1 MSTVVEPQPAPSAA
15 PAKEAGRGIR
25 SRIGVIVAW
34 ACGAA
39 LILLLVAPLGYLL
52 WTSLQP
58 GLLSGETGVT
68 ADNYREMFGNER
80 MFRLLLNSALYA
92 VGVCLVAVTIGGA
105 LAWVGERTNAP
116 LRSWLLP
123 IGLMPLAIPGVLFTL
138 AGLLM
143 FTPNTGLVNALVAR
157 YLPLEGVLNVYSLQG
172 MIFVEGAQASPLA
185 YLMIAGYLRSVDS
198 SLEEAARVAGAGVRR
213 TLRRITA
220 PLGAPTLLGVTLLVF
235 VRTIESFET
244 PALIGIPARIPVFTS
259 TIYVAIR
266 DSPPDFGLAS
276 AYSTVLIVITSI
288 GIYLYSRV
296 LRRAG
301 QFATIT
307 GKGGATTR
315 LDLGRWRWAVTIGV
329 LLYASAVVVLPIAVL
344 LWTSLLPSF
353 AAPSMEALASIN
365 LSNYTT
371 ILTRPDFHS
380 AAGNTVLVSMSSAV
394 LISLIA
400 LALAWVIVRA
410 KVRGAWLLDTVAS
423 VPLVVPGIVMGMAF
437 LTLALNV
444 PIGLYGTITI
454 LVILHVTRFLPYGMR
469 TATAGLVQIDTELE
483 EAGAIAG
490 AGWIRRMRRI
500 VLPLVLPTLFG
511 GFLYAMLLSV
521 RELSGSIMVY
531 TINTRL
537 FSILIFD
544 YWQNGELGLLSAASV
559 MVIVVLLVFVGVIKR
574 LGVLGGGRG

>member
-1 MSTVVEPQPAPSAA
+1 
-15 PAKEAGRGIR
+15 
-25 SRIGVIVAW
+25 
-34 ACGAA
+34 
-39 LILLLVAPLGYLL
+39 
-52 WTSLQP
+52 
-58 GLLSGETGVT
+58 
-68 ADNYREMFGNER
+68 
-80 MFRLLLNSALYA
+80 
-92 VGVCLVAVTIGGA
+92 
-105 LAWVGERTNAP
+105 
-116 LRSWLLP
+116 
-123 IGLMPLAIPGVLFTL
+123 
-138 AGLLM
+138 
-143 FTPNTGLVNALVAR
+143 
-157 YLPLEGVLNVYSLQG
+157 LEGVLNVYSLQG

-511 GFLYAMLLSV
+511 GFLYATLLSV